1 MSSLLNDCG
10 FYNYFIAIKQEQIK
24 NHEESLRFHTLALE
38 RLKDELVGLE
48 TARDAYVTP
57 TNIVAAD
64 TPVAEPVEEAP
75 KPKRK
80 AKTKAAEPAPQV
92 TLEEVRA
99 VMIELARAG
108 KREVAKEIIGS
119 YGADALSS
127 VDPTHFAEALSRAKE
142 ALDA

>member
-24 NHEESLRFHTLALE
+24 NHEESLRYHTQAIKH
-38 RLKDELVGLE
+38 LKDELTGLE
-48 TARDAYVTP
+48 TARDAY
-57 TNIVAAD
+57 A
-64 TPVAEPVEEAP
+64 TPVEAEDEAPVEAAP

-108 KREVAKEIIGS
+108 KREVAKDIISS

-127 VDPTHFAEALSRAKE
+127 VDPEHFAEALARAKE